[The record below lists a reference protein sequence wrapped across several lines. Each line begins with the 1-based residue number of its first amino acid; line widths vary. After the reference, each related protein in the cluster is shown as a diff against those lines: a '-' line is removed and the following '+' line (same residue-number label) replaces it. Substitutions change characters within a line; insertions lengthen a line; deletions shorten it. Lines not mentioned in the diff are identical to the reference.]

1 MNRKGFTLI
10 EVLAVI
16 VILGIILVIAGPS
29 VLEAYDDSKL
39 KSEEIFTERLSQ
51 SIDSYI
57 KLNSSDIDFTSD
69 GTANKTDNGSTYQ
82 VEIYRGK
89 INKEAINRSVK
100 VSDVINSNLLSS
112 DDYVN
117 PGNKESSCNI
127 FSDIEVYRDSDYI
140 YCYKVK
146 KDSLDCLTD
155 RYKDSITGEYVIDTC
170 VWSK

>member
-29 VLEAYDDSKL
+29 ILEAYDDSKL

-51 SIDSYI
+51 SIDGYI
-57 KLNSSDIDFTSD
+57 KLNSSDIGFTSD
-69 GTANKTDNGSTYQ
+69 GIANKTDNGSTYQ
-82 VEIYRGK
+82 VDIYKGTITVQNI
-89 INKEAINRSVK
+89 IN
-100 VSDVINSNLLSS
+100 DNLLSKE
-112 DDYVN
+112 DYLN
-117 PGNKESSCNI
+117 PGNKDYINPETNEKSCKT
-127 FSDIEVYRDSDYI
+127 SAEIEVYRDSNYV

-146 KDSLDCLTD
+146 KDSLGCLTD